1 MCEQKIKQQQQQIK
15 TLQGFIYFWN
25 MNQINI
31 SKTTWVESP
40 EMNTHICACT
50 YIRLN
55 ISLKTP
61 IKILYLILTR
71 KMSLTVQQE
80 QHLSSTH
87 SDSSIYSK
95 ARNISEITGEGE
107 PHN

>member
-31 SKTTWVESP
+31 SKATWVESP
-40 EMNTHICACT
+40 EMNTYTSACT
-50 YIRLN
+50 YISLN

-61 IKILYLILTR
+61 IKILYLILTI
-71 KMSLTVQQE
+71 KMSLTLEQE
-80 QHLSSTH
+80 
-87 SDSSIYSK
+87 
-95 ARNISEITGEGE
+95 
-107 PHN
+107 